1 MLRQRLPDKSF
12 SDRLSYDEAEL
23 DRANEYLL
31 RQPLA
36 YQPDPERSRAL
47 WQAVAAYC
55 AKIGWDIRD
64 PDTWNARQRKP
75 LRQTHALMALTAA
88 LALDQRCTEQEARAL
103 LERIA
108 DHVERKNELAYSLM
122 RQFLGEAGIPAT
134 NTRAARV
141 FRLLARAGFM
151 AKRFNYYHDPACG
164 YAHGNFFVL
173 DAGLCEAGGKKEEEK
188 EVSTTS
194 LPGCFPDPDD
204 QAKLLAELR
213 RIECDRRFAQRLR
226 QLQQQKW
233 AA

>member
-1 MLRQRLPDKSF
+1 LRERLPDKSF
-12 SDRLSYDEAEL
+12 SDRLTFDEAEL

-36 YQPDPERSRAL
+36 YQPDPERSRQT
-47 WQAVAAYC
+47 WEKVAAYC

-75 LRQTHALMALTAA
+75 LRQTHALLALTAA
-88 LALDQRCTEQEARAL
+88 LALDQRCTEAQARAL

-122 RQFLGEAGIPAT
+122 RQFLDEAGIPAT

-151 AKRFNYYHDPACG
+151 DKQHNYFHDAARG

-173 DAGLCEAGGKKEEEK
+173 DAGVCEAVEEK
-188 EVSTTS
+188 QEEKNVSTIS

-204 QAKLLAELR
+204 QAKLVAELR